1 MVDRASVGN
10 MPRRSLWRTSRE
22 PGEGRELFT
31 LKVLQLNPVE
41 GVWSHL
47 KGGVLANRGDDTVEE
62 LIELATGG
70 VHKARSQQ
78 LLLFG
83 FLGQTGLTL

>member
-1 MVDRASVGN
+1 LTTRVSLVTWGTFSFPTSAPGYLGE
-10 MPRRSLWRTSRE
+10 RSR
-22 PGEGRELFT
+22 
-31 LKVLQLNPVE
+31 LKVTQLNPVE